1 MAFAFDTLAYA
12 KRLRDAGIPT
22 QQAEAHAEAAREFTM
37 AELVTK
43 PDLVAVRDEVVTTKL
58 DLRGEVVTTRL
69 DLRDEIATT
78 KRDLQASDSTTRREL
93 EQAMDTLSL
102 RLTVRLGIM
111 LASGL
116 TLMTAIL
123 GALIRF
129 H

>member
-12 KRLRDAGIPT
+12 KRLRDAGIPP
-22 QQAEAHAEAAREFTM
+22 QEAEAHAEAAREFIM

-43 PDLVAVRDEVVTTKL
+43 PDLVGVREEVATTKRE
-58 DLRGEVVTTRL
+58 LREEV
-69 DLRDEIATT
+69 ATT
-78 KRDLQASDSTTRREL
+78 KRDLREEAAAMKQDLLASDAMTRREL
-93 EQAMDTLSL
+93 ELAMDALSL

-111 LASGL
+111 LAAGL
-116 TLMTAIL
+116 SLMTAIL